1 MRAAR
6 EKQEEALAMM
16 QMQNTVQNLQ
26 QLDKILV
33 KSEKM
38 VCLSRV
44 AVLSLFTLRPRL
56 AALPMLR
63 R

>member
-16 QMQNTVQNLQ
+16 QMQNTVLNLK
-26 QLDKILV
+26 QLDKIFE

-38 VCLSRV
+38 VCLS
-44 AVLSLFTLRPRL
+44 
-56 AALPMLR
+56 
-63 R
+63 

>member
-26 QLDKILV
+26 QLDKILE

-38 VCLSRV
+38 VC
-44 AVLSLFTLRPRL
+44 
-56 AALPMLR
+56 
-63 R
+63 

>member
-26 QLDKILV
+26 QLDKILQ

-38 VCLSRV
+38 VHVS
-44 AVLSLFTLRPRL
+44 
-56 AALPMLR
+56 
-63 R
+63 

>member
-26 QLDKILV
+26 QLDKILQ

-38 VCLSRV
+38 VRHASVVILYLDTPRPCLAGPTTFCR
-44 AVLSLFTLRPRL
+44 
-56 AALPMLR
+56 
-63 R
+63 